1 VKSTAQDIKGEA
13 DRAASAHQPRVE
25 ESKDETAQKWDHTK
39 NKAGEFAGA
48 VQDTAGAAGNVV
60 KEKAEQVRDTL
71 GNAVGATKEKASE
84 AGEHLEGKTEDA
96 RSAASARADAAR
108 ARGEYTADSE
118 WKTRVDEGYGKATN
132 DDVYPKAHETK
143 EEAKGLLGGF
153 ANILGEASKTIQ
165 DTVNAP
171 GERVSDQ

>member
-1 VKSTAQDIKGEA
+1 VTGTAGDIKGEA
-13 DRAASAHQPRVE
+13 DKAARAHQPKVDE
-25 ESKDETAQKWDHTK
+25 AKDDTGQKWGHTK

-48 VQDTAGAAGNVV
+48 VQESAGAAGNVV
-60 KEKAEQVRDTL
+60 KEKADQVKDTV
-71 GNAVGATKEKASE
+71 GSAFGATKEKANE
-84 AGEHLEGKTEDA
+84 AGENLEEKTEGA
-96 RSAASARADAAR
+96 RKEASARADAAK

-118 WKTRVDEGYGKATN
+118 WTGKATN
-132 DDVYPKAHETK
+132 DDVYPKAQETK

-153 ANILGEASKTIQ
+153 AHILGEASIAIQ